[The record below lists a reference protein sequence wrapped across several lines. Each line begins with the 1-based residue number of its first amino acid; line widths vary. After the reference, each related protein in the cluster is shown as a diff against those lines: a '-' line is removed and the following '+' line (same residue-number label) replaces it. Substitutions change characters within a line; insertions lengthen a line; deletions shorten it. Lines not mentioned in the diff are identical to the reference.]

1 MKLDTETGTVELS
14 LEERMSLYAYAR
26 REQAFEHL
34 TKGGFVLSDKNTRTV
49 KNRLGIKTEQT

>member
-1 MKLDTETGTVELS
+1 MELS